1 MYVDDLILT
10 GSCGKDIQHLKE
22 MLKEE
27 FKILDLGEVKYFLGI
42 EIIKTNEGMC
52 NTTKIYSRF
61 IKEVWHDWMQTIK
74 PTYEAQCEIRK
85 DSGEKVENVQLYISL
100 IGSLLYATITRL
112 EISHLV
118 GILA

>member
-1 MYVDDLILT
+1 MNDLILT
-10 GSCGKDIQHLKE
+10 GGSCGKDIQHLKE

-61 IKEVWHDWMQTIK
+61 IKEVWHDWMQTSK
-74 PTYEAQCEIRK
+74 STYGSHCETRIR
-85 DSGEKVENVQLYISL
+85 
-100 IGSLLYATITRL
+100 
-112 EISHLV
+112 
-118 GILA
+118 